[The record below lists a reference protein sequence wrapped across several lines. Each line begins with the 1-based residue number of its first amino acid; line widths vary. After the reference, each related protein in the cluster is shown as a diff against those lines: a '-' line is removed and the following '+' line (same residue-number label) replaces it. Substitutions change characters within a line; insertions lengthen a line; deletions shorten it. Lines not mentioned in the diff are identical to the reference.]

1 LKNPEEFRASVYA
14 RAEREKERLALRRQK
29 IRNASL
35 SAAMLLL
42 VAALAV
48 PLART
53 GPKPTERQV
62 VHIPNHAA
70 PVSVLLMSTA
80 SGEARGVVLNN
91 QAQQKEL
98 MDKYKT
104 AMNLG
109 DGEDPSMVLT
119 AEPAQTIR
127 SNEELVA
134 YLAGLLEAAG
144 TVILD
149 YDEAFFLEN
158 ILYAMPMDMATQPN
172 ADEETTAARETS
184 LPAQMTTIPDAPDA
198 EPPTT
203 EVGEETDTD
212 EPASTAA
219 PQTLP
224 DGSLL
229 QASDV
234 KVLLL
239 VPNKR

>member
-1 LKNPEEFRASVYA
+1 MKNPEEFRASVYA
-14 RAEREKERLALRRQK
+14 RAQREKERLALRRQK

-53 GPKPTERQV
+53 GPKPAERQV
-62 VHIPNHAA
+62 IHIPNQAA

-80 SGEARGVVLNN
+80 SGETRGVVLDN

-98 MDKYKT
+98 MNKYKT

-109 DGEDPSMVLT
+109 DDEDSSMVLA
-119 AEPAQTIR
+119 AEPAQAIR

-158 ILYAMPMDMATQPN
+158 ILYAMPMDMAAQPN
-172 ADEETTAARETS
+172 ADEDTTAARETS

-203 EVGEETDTD
+203 GDGAETVTD
-212 EPASTAA
+212 EPASTEA

>member
-1 LKNPEEFRASVYA
+1 VYA

-48 PLART
+48 PLARI

-62 VHIPNHAA
+62 LHIPNQAA

-80 SGEARGVVLNN
+80 SGETRGVVLDN

-98 MDKYKT
+98 VSKYKT
-104 AMNLG
+104 AMNLE
-109 DGEDPSMVLT
+109 DGEDSSMIPT
-119 AEPAQTIR
+119 ADTAQEIR

-134 YLAGLLEAAG
+134 YLSELLEAAG

-172 ADEETTAARETS
+172 AEETTAARETS
-184 LPAQMTTIPDAPDA
+184 LPAQMTTIPDGPDA
-198 EPPTT
+198 EPPATDA
-203 EVGEETDTD
+203 EGETWAD
-212 EPASTAA
+212 EPASTTA
-219 PQTLP
+219 PQALP
-224 DGSLL
+224 DSGQL

-239 VPNKR
+239 VPVNKK